1 MSSDADIVRQALS
14 HFEDFQHVFLATMDG
29 DHPRVRPVTL
39 IYFDKRFW
47 VTTGT
52 RSAKIRQIQDNPNVE
67 FCLLFQEANDDCC
80 IRVGG
85 LAEIIKDRETKAKIA
100 KHCDF
105 FSKHWES
112 VDDPDYT
119 LLEIRPAEITYVSP
133 ESVAN
138 VKIQHI
144 Y

>member
-1 MSSDADIVRQALS
+1 MDKDEEIVQEALS
-14 HFEDFQHVFLATMDG
+14 RFEDFQHVFLATMDG

-52 RSAKIRQIQDNPNVE
+52 RNAKVRQVQDNPNVE
-67 FCLLFQEANDDCC
+67 FCLLFKEADEDCC
-80 IRVGG
+80 IRVSG
-85 LAEIIKDRETKAKIA
+85 LAHIIRDRETKAKIA

-105 FSKHWES
+105 FSKHWKG

-119 LLEIRPAEITYVSP
+119 LLEIRPAGITYVSP
-133 ESVAN
+133 DKITSV
-138 VKIQHI
+138 KF
-144 Y
+144 